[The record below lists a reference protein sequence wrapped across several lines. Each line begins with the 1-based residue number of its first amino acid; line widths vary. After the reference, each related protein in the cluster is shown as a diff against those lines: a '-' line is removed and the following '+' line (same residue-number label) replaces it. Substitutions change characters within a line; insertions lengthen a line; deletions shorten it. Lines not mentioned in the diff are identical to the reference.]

1 MTLWFVFVIMA
12 AAAASLVALPFLRAR
27 AAVAA
32 PTDAAERLKAELA
45 QVDLDQAVGEIDP
58 AAAEAA
64 RLEAQRRLLAAAAPA
79 EPTPAP
85 SARVD
90 RITAAVVVGSVV
102 LGAVALYAVM
112 GKPNAPSAPAG
123 GGGDAALPTAMA
135 AAQPAAGAANPGLP
149 DVDTMI
155 ARLEDRLKAQP
166 NDAEGWRMLGWSYFA
181 TQKYPQAAGAYA
193 KAVALNP
200 KSAGFQ
206 SAYGEALNKA
216 AGGQMTPDAKSAFET
231 ALKLDPNDAR
241 ARSYL
246 GLAPA
251 AVGAAPTP
259 DAPVMAGPAA
269 GAGGGD
275 QQAMIN
281 GMVERQARELAANPH
296 DAEGW
301 VRLIRSRK
309 VLGQPDLAHKALQ
322 DALAAFKGDPATQT
336 RLRDTARDL
345 GVS

>member
-12 AAAASLVALPFLRAR
+12 AAAASLVALPFLRGRA
-27 AAVAA
+27 AAVAP
-32 PTDAAERLKAELA
+32 PTDATERLKAELA
-45 QVDLDQAVGEIDP
+45 QVDLDQAVGEID
-58 AAAEAA
+58 AGAAETA
-64 RLEAQRRLLAAAAPA
+64 RLDAQRRLLAAAAPA
-79 EPTPAP
+79 EPAVVP

-90 RITAAVVVGSVV
+90 RMTAAIVVGSVV

-112 GKPNAPSAPAG
+112 GRPNVPGAAPGSGA
-123 GGGDAALPTAMA
+123 DAAAPTAMA
-135 AAQPAAGAANPGLP
+135 ATQPAAGAPSPGLP

-155 ARLEDRLKAQP
+155 GRLEDRLKSQP

-181 TQKYPQAAGAYA
+181 TQKYPQAVQAYA

-206 SAYGEALNKA
+206 SAYAEALNKA
-216 AGGQMTPDAKSAFET
+216 AGGQMTPEAKGAFET
-231 ALKLDPNDAR
+231 ALKLDPSDAR

-251 AVGAAPTP
+251 PGSASASLP
-259 DAPVMAGPAA
+259 DAPAMAA
-269 GAGGGD
+269 AGGGD

-281 GMVERQARELAANPH
+281 GMVERQARELAANPR

-322 DALAAFKGDPATQT
+322 DALAAFKDDAPTQT
-336 RLRDTARDL
+336 RLRDAARDL

>member
-12 AAAASLVALPFLRAR
+12 AAAASLVALPFLRGR
-27 AAVAA
+27 AAAAA
-32 PTDAAERLKAELA
+32 PTDATERLKAELA
-45 QVDLDQAVGEIDP
+45 QVDLDQAVGEID
-58 AAAEAA
+58 AGAAESA
-64 RLEAQRRLLAAAAPA
+64 RLDAQRRLLAAAAPA
-79 EPTPAP
+79 EPTAVP
-85 SARVD
+85 SPRVD
-90 RITAAVVVGSVV
+90 RMTAAIVVGSVV

-112 GKPNAPSAPAG
+112 GKPNVPGAAPG
-123 GGGDAALPTAMA
+123 GGANAAPLAAMA
-135 AAQPAAGAANPGLP
+135 AAQPAAGAPSAGLP

-155 ARLEDRLKAQP
+155 ARLEERLKAQP

-181 TQKYPQAAGAYA
+181 TQKYPQAVQAYA

-200 KSAGFQ
+200 KAAGFQ

-216 AGGQMTPDAKSAFET
+216 AGGHMTPDARSAFET
-231 ALKLDPNDAR
+231 ALKLDPSDAR
-241 ARSYL
+241 ARAYL

-251 AVGAAPTP
+251 PGGAAAASTP
-259 DAPVMAGPAA
+259 DAPAMAP
-269 GAGGGD
+269 AGGGD

-281 GMVERQARELAANPH
+281 GMVERQARELAANPR

-322 DALAAFKGDPATQT
+322 DALAAFKGDAATQA